1 MKNIIKKIFQSFV
14 KFLNTISKGLLLRLV
29 KSAIDSI
36 EPIAPIEPVKSLYE
50 IELRKEIRR
59 RQIEHPNPFCKF
71 GSFGFSQNDEDGL
84 TIEILKR
91 LGISKGTFC
100 EFGVGDGTEN
110 NTLILLAL
118 GWSGVWIGG
127 QDIVLNTSNS
137 SKLKFIKNWIT
148 KENILDLYS
157 SHYAQVVDVVS
168 MDLDGND
175 LHFAKELLKN
185 GVSPKLFIVEYN
197 ARFPPQVQ
205 FSIPYDAEH
214 IWIADDYFGAS
225 LASFVQLFDRF
236 GYRLI
241 CCNAATGTN
250 AFFVK
255 EEFVEKFPEVP
266 KDIEKLYTEPF
277 YLPYPKTRSTS
288 VKTLQSFL

>member
-148 KENILDLYS
+148 KENILDLYNI
-157 SHYAQVVDVVS
+157 
-168 MDLDGND
+168 DG
-175 LHFAKELLKN
+175 
-185 GVSPKLFIVEYN
+185 
-197 ARFPPQVQ
+197 
-205 FSIPYDAEH
+205 
-214 IWIADDYFGAS
+214 
-225 LASFVQLFDRF
+225 
-236 GYRLI
+236 
-241 CCNAATGTN
+241 
-250 AFFVK
+250 
-255 EEFVEKFPEVP
+255 
-266 KDIEKLYTEPF
+266 
-277 YLPYPKTRSTS
+277 
-288 VKTLQSFL
+288 

>member
-157 SHYAQVVDVVS
+157 SHSAQVVDVVS

-277 YLPYPKTRSTS
+277 YLPYLKTRSTS

>member
-157 SHYAQVVDVVS
+157 SHSAQVVDVVS

-241 CCNAATGTN
+241 CCNAATGSN

-277 YLPYPKTRSTS
+277 YLPYLKTRSTS